1 MQIGASQMAALTQI
15 RKTAFLRRLRAFIE
29 DRTQRVPEEDT
40 LAALFERGSRYGLV
54 SEQQFAGYIMLS
66 WQSGVRPP
74 ASDPQWIAEVMIDP
88 YRSPDGKVDTL
99 FDRASSRLAGQA

>member
-1 MQIGASQMAALTQI
+1 MQIGTSQMAALTQI
-15 RKTAFLRRLRAFIE
+15 RKAAFLRRLREFIE

-74 ASDPQWIAEVMIDP
+74 APDAQWIAEVMSDP
-88 YRSPDGKVDTL
+88 YRSPGAKVDTL
-99 FDRASSRLAGQA
+99 YDRASLRIAGRA